1 MALDSF
7 LAPAKARSGPQ
18 ETSVYKIL
26 TLNNIAKVGLSR
38 LPTER
43 YTIANDIKEPDAI
56 LLRSANMHA
65 LEIPAGLRA
74 VGRAGA
80 GVNNIPVAKMS
91 AKGIPVFNAP
101 GANSNAVKELVVA
114 GLILACRQLC
124 PAWDFARGLEGS
136 DEEISK
142 AVEAG
147 KKNFAGY
154 ELPGRTLGVI
164 GLGAIG
170 RLVANTGVSLGMN
183 VIGFDPGLTVEGA
196 WALSSNVRKAR
207 SLDEVFQQ
215 ADFLTVHV
223 PLVDATRKLVSA
235 ERLSAMRKGSVILNF
250 AREGIV
256 DDQAIV
262 DAIDAGH
269 IHGYVC
275 DFPTNTTKNHPR
287 CVTLP
292 HLGASTAEAEDNCAI
307 MVADQVRDFLENGNV
322 RNAVN
327 FPEVVVPRR
336 TDHRF
341 VCANANVPNMLG
353 QISEAFGQA
362 GLNINDMVN
371 SSKGDLA
378 YTLADLDAPVPA
390 DVVAKIGSIP
400 GVVMARL
407 VDAPR

>member
-1 MALDSF
+1 
-7 LAPAKARSGPQ
+7 
-18 ETSVYKIL
+18 VL

-38 LPTER
+38 LPSDT
-43 YTIANDIKEPDAI
+43 YQIGNDIKDPDAV
-56 LLRSANMHA
+56 LLRSASMHA
-65 LEIPAGLRA
+65 SPIPPSLKA

-91 AKGIPVFNAP
+91 ERGVPVFNAP

-114 GLILACRQLC
+114 GLVLACRQIC
-124 PAWDFARGLEGS
+124 DAWDFARNLEGS
-136 DEEISK
+136 DDEIAK

-147 KKNFAGY
+147 KKNFAGF
-154 ELPGRTLGVI
+154 ELPGRTLGVV

-170 RLVANTGVSLGMN
+170 RLVANAGVALSMN

-196 WALSSNVRKAR
+196 WHLSSSVKKAR
-207 SLDEVFQQ
+207 SIEDVFRE

-223 PLVDATRKLVSA
+223 PLNDATRHLISA
-235 ERLSAMRKGSVILNF
+235 ERLKTTKKGVVLLNF
-250 AREGIV
+250 AREGIM

-262 DAIDAGH
+262 DAIDAGRVH
-269 IHGYVC
+269 AYIS
-275 DFPTNTTKNHPR
+275 DFPTNLTKNHRR

-336 TDHRF
+336 TAHRL

-353 QISEAFGQA
+353 QISETFGQA
-362 GLNINDMVN
+362 GLNIHDMVN
-371 SSKGDLA
+371 SSKGELA
-378 YTLADLDAPVPA
+378 YTVVDLDAPVPA
-390 DVVAKIGSIP
+390 PVFRQISTIK
-400 GVVMARL
+400 GVLMARL
-407 VDAPR
+407 MEPPK